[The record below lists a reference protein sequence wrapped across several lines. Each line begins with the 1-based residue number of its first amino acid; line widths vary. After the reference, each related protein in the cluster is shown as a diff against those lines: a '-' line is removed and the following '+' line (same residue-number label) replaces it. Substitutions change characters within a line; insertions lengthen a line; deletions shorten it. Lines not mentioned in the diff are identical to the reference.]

1 VPGRIVLLGATG
13 FTGELVAR
21 ALVAR
26 GAAPLLAGRDAG
38 RVAELAAGLGG
49 LDHATA
55 DARRPGEVASL
66 LARGDVLVTLVGPY
80 ARLGAGPV
88 SAAVARGAHYL
99 DAAGEA
105 PFLREV
111 FARRGAEAYRAG
123 CALVPAFGFDFVPGN
138 LAGAL
143 ALRGAGERVARVAV
157 GYFAAGGAGAVSGGT
172 RASVAG
178 LLGERS
184 HAWREGALVLEAPAR
199 RRRAFPVAGRQRL
212 AVSVGGSEAL
222 ALPRLAPL
230 CEVTTF
236 LGVPGRLPAAP
247 LAALARAAGLLARAP
262 GARAALARAVPGSRG
277 GPGPEVRARSRWT
290 VLAVAEA
297 ASGRQ
302 LAAAPLAGTSPY
314 DLTAALLAWGAT
326 RAAAGGLRGAGAL
339 GPVDGFG
346 LEALAEAVAAM
357 GVSSG
362 ADSGGKALRS
372 GQDG

>member
-262 GARAALARAVPGSRG
+262 GARAALARAVPGSAEGRDRRC
-277 GPGPEVRARSRWT
+277 VRARAGRSWRWPRRRR
-290 VLAVAEA
+290 A
-297 ASGRQ
+297 ASSPPRRSPGP
-302 LAAAPLAGTSPY
+302 APTTSPPPSWPGARPAPRPAGCEARAPSAPW
-314 DLTAALLAWGAT
+314 TASASRRSPRPWRRWG
-326 RAAAGGLRGAGAL
+326 
-339 GPVDGFG
+339 
-346 LEALAEAVAAM
+346 
-357 GVSSG
+357 
-362 ADSGGKALRS
+362 
-372 GQDG
+372 